1 MNWNEQETN
10 SSEDKELVKIPFYTM
25 EELAKRI
32 ENDEPITPRDF
43 EEQKRDKD

>member
-32 ENDEPITPRDF
+32 ENDEPITPRHF
-43 EEQKRDKD
+43 EEQKSDED